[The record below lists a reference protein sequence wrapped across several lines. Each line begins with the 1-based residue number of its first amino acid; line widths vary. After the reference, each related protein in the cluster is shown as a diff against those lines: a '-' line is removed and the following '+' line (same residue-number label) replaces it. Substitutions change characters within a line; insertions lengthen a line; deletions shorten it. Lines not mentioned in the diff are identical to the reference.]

1 MSTQHPSATGSSSS
15 RAIVLAGVVDLVL
28 VIAFAA
34 IGRASHD
41 EDALAIAGLWTTA
54 WPFLAG
60 LAIGWTIALAWRAPI
75 APVRTGLP
83 VWAVTVVGGMILRA
97 ASGQGVQVAF
107 VIVAAIV
114 LLVFLVG
121 WRLIARLVGR
131 LRRQ

>member
-15 RAIVLAGVVDLVL
+15 RAVVLAGVVDLVL

-34 IGRASHD
+34 IGRASPD